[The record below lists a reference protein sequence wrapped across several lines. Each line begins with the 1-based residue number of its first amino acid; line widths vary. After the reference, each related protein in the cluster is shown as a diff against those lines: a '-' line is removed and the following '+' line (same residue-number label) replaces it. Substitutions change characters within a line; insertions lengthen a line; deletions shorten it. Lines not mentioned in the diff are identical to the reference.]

1 MLYGSIWV
9 QYGIISALRINASG
23 IVDINSFAIYTNV
36 KLFQNWINDTVR
48 GTGGVVMTATEKI
61 NVDCHYDYNFMWG

>member
-1 MLYGSIWV
+1 MHGSNWV

-23 IVDINSFAIYTNV
+23 IVDLDSFAIYTNV
-36 KLFQNWINDTVR
+36 ILYEKWINETVR

-61 NVDCHYDYNFMWG
+61 IVNCRYDYNFMWG